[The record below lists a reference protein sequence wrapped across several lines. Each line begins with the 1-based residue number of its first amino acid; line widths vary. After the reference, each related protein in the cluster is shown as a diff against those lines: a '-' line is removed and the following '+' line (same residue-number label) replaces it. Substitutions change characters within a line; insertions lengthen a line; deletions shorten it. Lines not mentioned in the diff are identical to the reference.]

1 VAQADVDRELE
12 RIHEKL
18 LRGPEKWMHHAADLT
33 RGGDVLSSESD
44 RPISTSDRLGKL
56 GDVIGTG
63 LPAWVFDLAERTLS
77 PQVPY
82 QQSPL
87 SYLDAGGP
95 TWALWPEVNRLEW
108 ADGALPSPELDFWF
122 RNVTVGTTALVSIYV
137 TAATTGGTGTLQV
150 RSSAGTTVNFPFT
163 GFTDLTL
170 DVISRP
176 TDPYAVLVSLQPA
189 GGVSYIGFHEV
200 TYTTLQGV

>member
-1 VAQADVDRELE
+1 MAQADIDRELE
-12 RIHEKL
+12 RIHERL
-18 LRGPEKWMHHAADLT
+18 LQGPEKWMHHAADLT
-33 RGGDVLSSESD
+33 GDADVLSSESD
-44 RPISTSDRLGKL
+44 RPITRSDRLKQL
-56 GDVIGTG
+56 GDVIKIG
-63 LPAWVFDLAERTLS
+63 PPVWVFNLAERTLT

-137 TAATTGGTGTLQV
+137 TASTTGGTGTLQV
-150 RSSAGTTVNFPFT
+150 RSSAGGPVDFPFT

-170 DVISRP
+170 DVIVRP
-176 TDPYAVLVSLQPA
+176 TDPFAALVTLQPA
-189 GGVSYIGFHEV
+189 GGVSYIAFHEV
-200 TYTTLQGV
+200 TYTTLW